1 MGVNVRVDGLMVIA
15 GLAVAGAG
23 YVYLKRNAI
32 TDAVNPASSE
42 NLVYKGL
49 GGGTGGTL
57 DTTANH
63 VFGAVDLINPWAPD
77 YRKDYAR
84 KVWGLTE

>member
-1 MGVNVRVDGLMVIA
+1 MSVNVRVDGLMVLA

-23 YVYLKRNAI
+23 YAYFKRKDIAN
-32 TDAVNPASSE
+32 AVNPASSE

-49 GGGTGGTL
+49 GGGTGGAL

-77 YRKDYAR
+77 YRKVYAR